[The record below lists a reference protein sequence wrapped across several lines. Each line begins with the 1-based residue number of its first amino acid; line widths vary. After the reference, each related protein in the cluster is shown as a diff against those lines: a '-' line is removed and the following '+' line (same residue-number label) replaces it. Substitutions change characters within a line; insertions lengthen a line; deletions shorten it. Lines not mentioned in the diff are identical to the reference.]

1 MSNSVVLDASAL
13 LALVQEERGAEKLK
27 PLIRK
32 AVMSTVNVVESLT
45 ALQRINI
52 PSNEASLL
60 INEIVADV
68 IPFDMEQAVY
78 VADLYPQVKHKGL
91 SLGDRACIALGIKLK
106 APIYTADNA
115 WADLNLNGVDIRL
128 IR

>member
-32 AVMSTVNVVESLT
+32 AVMSTVNVAESLT

-68 IPFDMEQAVY
+68 IPFDMEQALY

-91 SLGDRACIALGIKLK
+91 SLGDRTCIALGMKLK

-115 WADLNLNGVDIRL
+115 WTDLNLNGVDIRL